1 MKFFSLSFLYFL
13 FLFKYEQR
21 SGRQRNTMAIRKYKF
36 RCYFKQA
43 PPSLSTIFGSK
54 LPHFVHTRK
63 KKKERKKK
71 RDKTLH
77 LTVYVSSATHYPP
90 LIRDTQTPSLLF
102 FFTRSLL
109 FRDIGLTLAPSK
121 PEAEDPPRHPGATPV
136 IRSSIVHPS
145 LFSS

>member
-1 MKFFSLSFLYFL
+1 MYIVYSIGFLSHLTDLYHKVPVYRPVKFFSLSFLYFL

-21 SGRQRNTMAIRKYKF
+21 SGRQRNTMGIRKYKF

-77 LTVYVSSATHYPP
+77 LFVSSPSTFHRPP
-90 LIRDTQTPSLLF
+90 IIHLSFEILKRLLSSF
-102 FFTRSLL
+102 FSRG
-109 FRDIGLTLAPSK
+109 R
-121 PEAEDPPRHPGATPV
+121 
-136 IRSSIVHPS
+136 
-145 LFSS
+145 FSFGISD